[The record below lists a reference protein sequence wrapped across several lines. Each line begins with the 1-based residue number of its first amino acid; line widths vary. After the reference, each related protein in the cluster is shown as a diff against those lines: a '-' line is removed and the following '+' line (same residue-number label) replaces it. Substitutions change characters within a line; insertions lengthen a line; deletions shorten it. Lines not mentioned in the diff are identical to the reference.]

1 MDDFMPDYQGRAWP
15 EYKSI
20 GQAGIF
26 VYPGW
31 CPDIPA

>member
-20 GQAGIF
+20 GQASIF
-26 VYPGW
+26 VYLGW
-31 CPDIPA
+31 CPDIPV

>member
-1 MDDFMPDYQGRAWP
+1 MVDFMPGYQDGAWP

-26 VYPGW
+26 VYPG
-31 CPDIPA
+31 